1 MSNFYLEDEL
11 LVAGTLPPSR
21 LASPGPA
28 KAPRPPSIGTEKTVC
43 FFLSKSQQPVFLDCC
58 MLDF

>member
-1 MSNFYLEDEL
+1 MVLIIFKIYLEDEL

-28 KAPRPPSIGTEKTVC
+28 KAPRPPYTGKQ
-43 FFLSKSQQPVFLDCC
+43 K
-58 MLDF
+58 